1 MKNIERNYIEINSPI
16 NMEITLGE
24 RGMEQREKILSI
36 TFKEWQ
42 KTEFP
47 LVWGKEND
55 IIFSST
61 PTPHTLK

>member
-1 MKNIERNYIEINSPI
+1 
-16 NMEITLGE
+16 MEITLGE

-47 LVWGKEND
+47 LVWGKKMTL
-55 IIFSST
+55 SS
-61 PTPHTLK
+61 PLPLLHIL